1 MPNQGSARASRSRAL
16 TVVLRRAAAALLVV
30 LLTACGGGGESP
42 QAPPASSAPQ
52 PTSPVIPGVG
62 AVDLYCGG
70 LPVSAKNP
78 FQCCGTAPTASGNC
92 TVSAWQVF
100 LDTTG
105 VELPLGTGISEAEL
119 PDHLYFYKGSRRW
132 PQRITDPGVA
142 LPSRTR
148 SAYVWA
154 ELVRINNDGS
164 FIITDEPVVG
174 SIAVSWTM
182 AADGHVARVIRVWS
196 NGGVTMLD
204 VEDSAC
210 LTSTSGR
217 PHGVRTMAAS
227 NFQEYIVYTA
237 NRSDPTI
244 SLVGAAPATTLKIAE
259 ELTVVV
265 FLSDADRDLR
275 QVKVVWGDGH
285 EDVVDL
291 FGDPIEQR
299 FRHNYAQAGPGSYTW
314 TVTVED
320 QVGKTKTITGTV
332 SVKPADV
339 QVPPPPPPP
348 VPNVPPTVT
357 KTDDGP
363 NTATVGDEWTIRA
376 RGEDEEG
383 QLVSVAMLWNDGVS
397 DHRSAD
403 GATESERY
411 NRTFSSPGNFSYTI
425 TATDSRG
432 DTGTLTGSVRVEA
445 EAEPV
450 PDPEPT
456 PTFAIT
462 SIFPASPK
470 ATNAVQQLSIWGTGF
485 SSGATV
491 RFRAPNGDWFACCK
505 DAAPVVVDTTLIGV
519 RPNFDGDDG
528 DWRVEVRNPDG
539 KKVTFDFVV
548 QKP

>member
-1 MPNQGSARASRSRAL
+1 MPNQRSARASRSRPP
-16 TVVLRRAAAALLVV
+16 TVGLRRPVAAAALLVV
-30 LLTACGGGGESP
+30 LLAACGGGGDSP

-62 AVDLYCGG
+62 AVNRYCGG
-70 LPVSAKNP
+70 LPVSDRNP
-78 FQCCGTAPTASGNC
+78 FQCCGTGSGSGNC
-92 TVSAWQVF
+92 TLSAWQVF
-100 LDTTG
+100 FDSTG
-105 VELPLGTGISEAEL
+105 VELPLGDGISEAEL
-119 PDHLYFYKGSRRW
+119 PDHIYYYNGKRRW
-132 PQRITDPGVA
+132 SQRITDPGVA
-142 LPSRTR
+142 LPSRTK
-148 SAYVWA
+148 SAFAWA
-154 ELVRINNDGS
+154 HLVSINNDGS

-217 PHGVRTMAAS
+217 PHGVRTIAAS
-227 NFQEYIVYTA
+227 SFQEYIVYTVGR
-237 NRSDPTI
+237 NDPTI
-244 SLVGAAPATTLKIAE
+244 SLVGAAPATTLKITE
-259 ELTVVV
+259 ELEVAVL
-265 FLSDADRDLR
+265 LSDGDRDLR
-275 QVKVVWGDGH
+275 QARVAWGDGH
-285 EDVVDL
+285 EDIVDL

-299 FRHNYAQAGPGSYTW
+299 FRHNYAQAGTYIW

-320 QVGKTKTITGTV
+320 QVGKIKTITGTV

-339 QVPPPPPPP
+339 QVPPPPP
-348 VPNVPPTVT
+348 VANVPPTVT

-363 NTATVGDEWTIRA
+363 TTATVGDEWTIRA

-383 QLVSVAMLWNDGVS
+383 QLVSVAMLWNDGVF
-397 DHRSAD
+397 DQRSAD
-403 GATESERY
+403 GATESERF
-411 NRTFSSPGNFSYTI
+411 NRTFSSAGNFSYTI
-425 TATDSRG
+425 TATDSSG
-432 DTGTLTGSVRVEA
+432 TTGTLTGSVRVEA
-445 EAEPV
+445 EAEPEPV

-462 SIFPASPK
+462 SIYPASPK

-491 RFRAPNGDWFACCK
+491 RFRAPNGDWLSCCK